1 MAFLGVADR
10 LKALGFY
17 PLSIG
22 QYQLYVLDLF
32 P

>member
-1 MAFLGVADR
+1 MVFLGVADR
-10 LKALGFY
+10 LKALGFC

-22 QYQLYVLDLF
+22 HYQLYVLDLS